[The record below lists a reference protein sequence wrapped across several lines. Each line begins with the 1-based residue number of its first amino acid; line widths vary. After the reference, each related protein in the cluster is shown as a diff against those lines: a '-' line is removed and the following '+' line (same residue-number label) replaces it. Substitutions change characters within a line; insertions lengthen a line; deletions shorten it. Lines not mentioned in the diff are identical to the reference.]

1 MQVAEGAAR
10 EANVEIIYPD
20 VPALAPFQELAQ
32 FGVELTP
39 LDPELVRDSAVTL
52 TRQLRE
58 HIRTRR
64 PNVVH
69 VTDTWPPGIVAA
81 RLAGV
86 RRLLLTHHTPTL
98 PRTDSLA
105 GRAWW
110 QASWLARPET
120 IYTSQTD
127 LADDRRRLLRRHV
140 VELGIDLGRFSSEQA
155 VRAHDGAAPVIGTV
169 ARLAQQKGLDVLID
183 AFPAVV
189 SEWPQASLVIC
200 GEGEERAALEAR
212 AARLGIAD
220 RVRFLGERSDVPSVL
235 ADLDVFVLPSRFE
248 GLCLA
253 VIEAQAAGVPV
264 IATPVGGIQETV
276 IPGETG
282 TLVPVDDAAA
292 VTRAILTTLA
302 DPQRAR
308 VLAAEARRRVNER
321 FAVGRMV
328 AETIALYRR

>member
-1 MQVAEGAAR
+1 M
-10 EANVEIIYPD
+10 
-20 VPALAPFQELAQ
+20 
-32 FGVELTP
+32 
-39 LDPELVRDSAVTL
+39 
-52 TRQLRE
+52 
-58 HIRTRR
+58 
-64 PNVVH
+64 
-69 VTDTWPPGIVAA
+69 
-81 RLAGV
+81 
-86 RRLLLTHHTPTL
+86 
-98 PRTDSLA
+98 
-105 GRAWW
+105 
-110 QASWLARPET
+110 
-120 IYTSQTD
+120 
-127 LADDRRRLLRRHV
+127 